1 MLGMKF
7 TLPSDTYSSSQL
19 TTRNILKQSTN
30 LEIRNLY
37 EYKNIEGGT
46 LLHQDKPKNL
56 KDRLVNKTVNK
67 KY

>member
-1 MLGMKF
+1 MKF

-19 TTRNILKQSTN
+19 TIRNILKQSTN

-46 LLHQDKPKNL
+46 LLLQDKPKNL